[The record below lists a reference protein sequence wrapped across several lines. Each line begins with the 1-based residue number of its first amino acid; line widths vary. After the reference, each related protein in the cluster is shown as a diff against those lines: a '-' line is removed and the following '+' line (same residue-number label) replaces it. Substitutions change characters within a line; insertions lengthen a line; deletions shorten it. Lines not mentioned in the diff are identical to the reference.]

1 MEMINKISS
10 RANFLGKTHLYLVG
24 ANMLEYVDDMTEFTY
39 SDRA

>member
-10 RANFLGKTHLYLVG
+10 RARFPRKTHLYLVG
-24 ANMLEYVDDMTEFTY
+24 ANMLEYFDDMTKFTY